1 MSESLNRSFIGQLT
15 LSLEEEVAAPSGRGV
30 LVTGASGLLG
40 RAVLAEFQKG
50 GWRAVGTAY
59 SRARGSLLRCDLL
72 DEEAVRSLLNQH
84 KHKMWLRNKLA
95 TKDTL

>member
-1 MSESLNRSFIGQLT
+1 M
-15 LSLEEEVAAPSGRGV
+15 APSGASV

-72 DEEAVRSLLNQH
+72 DEEAVRSLLHQH
-84 KHKMWLRNKLA
+84 KVCLSVCLPVCLSACLPVCLPVCLPAKK
-95 TKDTL
+95 TVQ